1 MTAEPGR
8 LAELLAPRRLGWN
21 VAVGV
26 VGWILPALSALA
38 AFPLVAAR
46 LGPDRFAIIALA
58 WGLAGWFAQCDFGI
72 GRGLTRTVAARHAAR
87 RDDDIPSVVW
97 SAHVLLAAF
106 AFVIAAALWAAAPAL
121 ATRVLHV
128 PHGLQDEALRSAR
141 WMAVGVVPIVLGTA
155 SRAVLEA
162 RQQFRLATAVR
173 IPTMVATYLLP
184 LLADNASD
192 GVAWIVGAR
201 TANAVLLLLAMR
213 IKWVRPAAIEAV
225 AREGGWITLSAVI
238 SPLLAQGD
246 RFAIAAL
253 LPIAAS
259 GSYAAAQEVATK
271 IAFFSVALQ
280 PVLFAAVSAAH
291 SLDEARARALVRQ
304 AALLTAAV
312 VAVPTLV
319 LAVWAQPLMGWW
331 LKSAYNAE
339 AAGVLPWM
347 SVAMFA
353 NAMAQVPFAFL
364 QAGRGDRVV
373 ALLHMAELP
382 VFAVALLMVVPKF
395 GITGAAAVWGA
406 RLIVDSA
413 GMWTLA
419 ARRK

>member
-1 MTAEPGR
+1 
-8 LAELLAPRRLGWN
+8 
-21 VAVGV
+21 VA
-26 VGWILPALSALA
+26 
-38 AFPLVAAR
+38 
-46 LGPDRFAIIALA
+46 
-58 WGLAGWFAQCDFGI
+58 
-72 GRGLTRTVAARHAAR
+72 TRHAAH

-97 SAHVLLAAF
+97 SAHVLLAAL
-106 AFVIAAALWAAAPAL
+106 AFVIAAALWAVAPTL

-128 PHGLQDEALRSAR
+128 PGALHEEAILSAR
-141 WMAVGVVPIVLGTA
+141 WMAFGVVPIVLGTA

-213 IKWVRPAAIEAV
+213 IKWARPSEIGTV

-238 SPLLAQGD
+238 SPVLAQGD
-246 RFAIAAL
+246 RFALAAL
-253 LPIAAS
+253 LPLAAS
-259 GSYAAAQEVATK
+259 GSYAAVQEVATK
-271 IAFFSVALQ
+271 IAFFSVAMQ

-304 AALLTAAV
+304 AALVTAAV
-312 VAVPTLV
+312 VAVPTIV
-319 LAVWAQPLMGWW
+319 LAVWAEPLMALW
-331 LKSAYNAE
+331 LRTAFNAE
-339 AAGVLPWM
+339 AARVLPWM
-347 SVAMFA
+347 AVAMFA

-373 ALLHMAELP
+373 ALLHMVELP
-382 VFAVALLMVVPKF
+382 VFIVALLLAVPRW
-395 GITGAAAVWGA
+395 GLTGAAAVWGA
-406 RLIVDSA
+406 RLIIDSA
-413 GMWTLA
+413 GMWALA